1 MKKTPSKN
9 GPPVNTIKG
18 KGLIHAPPEFI
29 LRFLLNPEN
38 SKKVDELLKE
48 GMQLCSRNEL
58 NLYDPQFSLLKRLM
72 ILHRLAALNKQ
83 LIHVVPII
91 LDWSIDVQVCVAY

>member
-18 KGLIHAPPEFI
+18 KGMIHAPPEFI

-48 GMQLCSRNEL
+48 GMLLCS
-58 NLYDPQFSLLKRLM
+58 QK
-72 ILHRLAALNKQ
+72 
-83 LIHVVPII
+83 
-91 LDWSIDVQVCVAY
+91 

>member
-1 MKKTPSKN
+1 MKKSPSKS

-18 KGLIHAPPEFI
+18 KGLIHAPPDFI

-48 GMQLCSRNEL
+48 GTL
-58 NLYDPQFSLLKRLM
+58 LYSQK
-72 ILHRLAALNKQ
+72 
-83 LIHVVPII
+83 
-91 LDWSIDVQVCVAY
+91 